1 VEKDKRQLDD
11 LVKLISQFDPQDLQ
25 KVIAK
30 MDSKQKQE
38 LLDMAINMLQQNM
51 GGEEQQILNT
61 LLQSLLKKKTN
72 FRGLL
77 ISPCFFIEWLFLN
90 NKLTF

>member
-1 VEKDKRQLDD
+1 MEKDKRQLDD

-61 LLQSLLKKKTN
+61 LLQSLLKKKN
-72 FRGLL
+72 
-77 ISPCFFIEWLFLN
+77 
-90 NKLTF
+90 